1 MCNTR
6 LKIAIIESG
15 RKGYEIAH
23 ELNWHPTKV
32 SQIVIG
38 AHRPNSD
45 EKRQLAVIL
54 DKAVSELFPEPQPTV
69 AA

>member
-1 MCNTR
+1 MGNTR
-6 LKIAIIESG
+6 LKIAIIKSG
-15 RKGYEIAH
+15 REGYEIAR

-32 SQIVIG
+32 SQIKIG
-38 AHRPNSD
+38 AHRPSFD

-54 DKAVSELFPEPQPTV
+54 DKVVSELFPEPHPTV